1 MLTGCKKE
9 SQGPD
14 EYRNTDEHRRAII
27 TEPTEEPREKSIKD
41 NVMAADE
48 DLARKQG
55 LEETRSNPKKILINV
70 LHREKDL
77 TIKADRTKADGRRM
91 GIG

>member
-41 NVMAADE
+41 NM
-48 DLARKQG
+48 LQRF
-55 LEETRSNPKKILINV
+55 LILLFGSKESRGKRMPIFEGICR
-70 LHREKDL
+70 L
-77 TIKADRTKADGRRM
+77 IKVNG
-91 GIG
+91 